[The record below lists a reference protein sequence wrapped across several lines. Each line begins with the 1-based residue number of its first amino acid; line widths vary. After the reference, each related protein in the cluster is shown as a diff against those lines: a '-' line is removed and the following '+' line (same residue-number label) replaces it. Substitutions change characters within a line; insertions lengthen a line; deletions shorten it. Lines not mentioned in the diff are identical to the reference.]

1 MSAKVAEIFE
11 TMDYGPAPESD
22 KTASQWLEQHGR
34 SFGHFINGAFVKP
47 AKGKSFATKNPATGE
62 MLAKIACG
70 GKAEVDAAVKAAE
83 KALKPWQALDGFGR
97 AKYLY
102 ALARLIQKN
111 SRLLAVVESMDN
123 GKPIRE
129 TRDIDVNLA
138 ARHFYHHAGWA
149 QLLDTEFP
157 GYEGYGVV
165 LNPAEFTPLSA
176 VLFADL
182 CQEAGLP
189 AGVVN
194 IVQGDG
200 GTGAEITKHP

>member
-111 SRLLAVVESMDN
+111 SRLLASSRAWTTASPSAKRAISTSISPR
-123 GKPIRE
+123 GISITTPAGRSCS
-129 TRDIDVNLA
+129 TRNSPA
-138 ARHFYHHAGWA
+138 MKATASSARS
-149 QLLDTEFP
+149 FP
-157 GYEGYGVV
+157 G
-165 LNPAEFTPLSA
+165 TSRS
-176 VLFADL
+176 
-182 CQEAGLP
+182 
-189 AGVVN
+189 
-194 IVQGDG
+194 
-200 GTGAEITKHP
+200 